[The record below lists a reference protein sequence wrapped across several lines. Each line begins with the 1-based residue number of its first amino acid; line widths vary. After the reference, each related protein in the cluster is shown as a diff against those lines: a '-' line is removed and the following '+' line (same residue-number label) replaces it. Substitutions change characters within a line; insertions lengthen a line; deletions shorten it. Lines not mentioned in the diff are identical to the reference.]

1 MQKSALY
8 TAAVVFAAVSAAH
21 WLRLVLQ
28 AEVVIGGASLSQW
41 LSVVAGIVSALLAA
55 WMVVAARRS

>member
-8 TAAVVFAAVSAAH
+8 AAAVVFTVVSVAH
-21 WLRLVLQ
+21 WVRLVLQ
-28 AEVVIGGASLSQW
+28 AEIVVGGASVSLW
-41 LSVVAGIVSALLAA
+41 LSVGAGIVSALLAA

>member
-21 WLRLVLQ
+21 WVRVLLGT
-28 AEVVIGGASLSQW
+28 EIVVGGASIPQW
-41 LSVVAGIVSALLAA
+41 ISVAAGIVSALLAA
-55 WMVVAARRS
+55 WMAVAARRS